1 MLQVSRRRGLHPCWS
16 RCVSGSHES
25 VASKE
30 IEDLDKLKD
39 VKILLSG
46 LLFGL
51 SALARAP
58 SLFNHRVTRSGI
70 LLLIIS
76 VNKMVKKS
84 LKESR
89 ATSDSEVSSR

>member
-1 MLQVSRRRGLHPCWS
+1 MLQVSRRRGLLPCWPGFA
-16 RCVSGSHES
+16 SGSHES

-58 SLFNHRVTRSGI
+58 SQRKVSLPLQSPGY
-70 LLLIIS
+70 LLRCHPADD
-76 VNKMVKKS
+76 
-84 LKESR
+84 EYQ
-89 ATSDSEVSSR
+89 

>member
-1 MLQVSRRRGLHPCWS
+1 MLQVSQRSGLHLCWS
-16 RCVSGSHES
+16 GCAASSHES

-58 SLFNHRVTRSGI
+58 SRRKVSLPLQSPGY
-70 LLLIIS
+70 LL
-76 VNKMVKKS
+76 
-84 LKESR
+84 R
-89 ATSDSEVSSR
+89 CHPADDQYR

>member
-1 MLQVSRRRGLHPCWS
+1 MMLQVSQRRGLHPYLS
-16 RCVSGSHES
+16 ECVSGSHES

-51 SALARAP
+51 SVLARAP
-58 SLFNHRVTRSGI
+58 SRRKV
-70 LLLIIS
+70 
-76 VNKMVKKS
+76 
-84 LKESR
+84 
-89 ATSDSEVSSR
+89 

>member
-1 MLQVSRRRGLHPCWS
+1 MEITSVRRFLDASGKPEERFA
-16 RCVSGSHES
+16 SGSHES

-58 SLFNHRVTRSGI
+58 SRSKVSLPLQSPGY
-70 LLLIIS
+70 LLRCHP
-76 VNKMVKKS
+76 VDNQ
-84 LKESR
+84 
-89 ATSDSEVSSR
+89 D

>member
-1 MLQVSRRRGLHPCWS
+1 MLQVSQRRGLLPCWS
-16 RCVSGSHES
+16 GFASGSHES

-39 VKILLSG
+39 GKILLSG

-58 SLFNHRVTRSGI
+58 SRRKV
-70 LLLIIS
+70 
-76 VNKMVKKS
+76 
-84 LKESR
+84 
-89 ATSDSEVSSR
+89 